1 MNKNLLY
8 NFRFQSEDVFLEAQ
22 VQNVTAG
29 PLCLEKV
36 GLDPSP
42 MFKVTSL
49 NQIIDSKG
57 HVDEEKHVFGRYN
70 YLQPQDSRQ
79 YLFCLTPKNELK
91 SNYKQLRGATNIGKM
106 DIIWR
111 TNMGDRGRLQTSQLQ
126 RMTPNHG
133 DVRFN
138 VESIPSI
145 VRVNE
150 AFKLTCCI
158 MNNS

>member
-1 MNKNLLY
+1 MLSAVLDGINSTCSMYVKFDVLE
-8 NFRFQSEDVFLEAQ
+8 RIAQSTF
-22 VQNVTAG
+22 N
-29 PLCLEKV
+29 
-36 GLDPSP
+36 S
-42 MFKVTSL
+42 FHSTSE
-49 NQIIDSKG
+49 NNIVEIDSK
-57 HVDEEKHVFGRYN
+57 VDIKHCFH
-70 YLQPQDSRQ
+70 ST
-79 YLFCLTPKNELK
+79 FI
-91 SNYKQLRGATNIGKM
+91 SFF
-106 DIIWR
+106 R

-150 AFKLTCCI
+150 AFKLTCTI

>member
-1 MNKNLLY
+1 M
-8 NFRFQSEDVFLEAQ
+8 
-22 VQNVTAG
+22 QNVTAG

-42 MFKVTSL
+42 MFRVTSL
-49 NQIIDSKG
+49 NQVMDMNG
-57 HVDEEKHVFGRYN
+57 QVQEDRHVFGKYN
-70 YLQPQDSRQ
+70 FLQPQDSRQ
-79 YLFCLTPKNELK
+79 YLFCLSPRSDLK
-91 SNYKQLRGATNIGKM
+91 ANYKQFRGATNIGKL

-133 DVRFN
+133 DIRFI
-138 VESIPSI
+138 VESVPSI

-150 AFKLTCCI
+150 AFKITACI
-158 MNNS
+158 INNS

>member
-1 MNKNLLY
+1 MLNGDFYILRIK
-8 NFRFQSEDVFLEAQ
+8 FL
-22 VQNVTAG
+22 N
-29 PLCLEKV
+29 
-36 GLDPSP
+36 
-42 MFKVTSL
+42 
-49 NQIIDSKG
+49 II
-57 HVDEEKHVFGRYN
+57 
-70 YLQPQDSRQ
+70 
-79 YLFCLTPKNELK
+79 
-91 SNYKQLRGATNIGKM
+91 GATNIGKM

-145 VRVNE
+145 VRINE
-150 AFKLTCCI
+150 AFKLTCVI